1 MTGVPFNVLCAVT
14 LARERLFPL
23 GAIAGDVIGSVH
35 EHAGT
40 KTTDFPLFTPA
51 SRFTD
56 DSVLTAAVA
65 EVLASGGDYAD
76 SLQRWARAYPRA
88 GYGGAFRRWMWS
100 EAAAPYG
107 SFGNGSG
114 MRASPV
120 GWARTSL
127 EEVLDEARRSAE
139 VTHDHPEGIKGAQAV
154 AAAVFLAR
162 TGSSKDEVRAAIT
175 TRFGYDLSRRLDDIR
190 PQYTF
195 DVTCQGSVPEAL
207 IAFLESSGWEDAV
220 RKAVSL
226 GGDADTLACMT
237 GAVAEAFYGGVPPEI
252 ATEVVARL
260 DDRIRAVIALF
271 AQQFFR

>member
-1 MTGVPFNVLCAVT
+1 MLRAA
-14 LARERLFPL
+14 ARVFPL

-40 KTTDFPLFTPA
+40 KTTDFPLFTPR

-56 DSVLTAAVA
+56 DSVLTVAVA
-65 EVLASGGDYAD
+65 EVLATGGSYRD
-76 SLQRWARAYPRA
+76 SIQAWARAYPHA
-88 GYGGAFRRWMWS
+88 GYGGAFRRWTWS
-100 EAAAPYG
+100 AAAEPYG

-120 GWARTSL
+120 GWASQTL
-127 EEVLDEARRSAE
+127 DDVLAEARRSAE
-139 VTHDHPEGIKGAQAV
+139 VTHDHAEGIKGAQAV

-162 TGSSKDEVRAAIT
+162 TGSAKDDIRTAIA
-175 TRFGYDLSRRLDDIR
+175 TRFAYDLSRRLDDIR
-190 PQYTF
+190 PHYTF

-220 RKAVSL
+220 RKAISL

-237 GAVAEAFYGGVPPEI
+237 GAVAEAFYGEVPPAI

-260 DDRIRAVIALF
+260 DDRIRATMERF
-271 AQQFFR
+271 ANRFAG

>member
-1 MTGVPFNVLCAVT
+1 VVEGVLSGA
-14 LARERLFPL
+14 ARPFPL

-51 SRFTD
+51 SCFTD
-56 DSVLTAAVA
+56 DSVLTVAVA
-65 EVLASGGDYAD
+65 EVLASGGNYID
-76 SLQRWARAYPRA
+76 SIQRWARTYPRA
-88 GYGGAFRRWMWS
+88 GYGGAFRKWMWS
-100 EAAAPYG
+100 EAAEPYG
-107 SFGNGSG
+107 SLGNGSG

-120 GWARTSL
+120 GWARPSL
-127 EEVLDEARRSAE
+127 EDVLEEARRSAA

-162 TGSSKDEVRAAIT
+162 TGTSKDELRSAIA
-175 TRFGYDLSRRLDDIR
+175 TRFGYDLSRRIDDIR
-190 PQYTF
+190 PRYTF

-220 RKAVSL
+220 RKAISL

-237 GAVAEAFYGGVPPEI
+237 GAVAEAFYGEVPPEI
-252 ATEVVARL
+252 ASEVVARL
-260 DDRIRAVIALF
+260 DDRIRGVMGSF
-271 AQQFFR
+271 AKRFVS

>member
-1 MTGVPFNVLCAVT
+1 MVEGVLSGAVGI
-14 LARERLFPL
+14 FPL

-56 DSVLTAAVA
+56 DTVLTVAVA
-65 EVLASGGDYAD
+65 EVLASGGSYAD
-76 SLQRWARAYPRA
+76 SIQRWARSYPRA

-100 EAAAPYG
+100 EAPAPYG

-127 EEVLDEARRSAE
+127 EEVLAEARRSAE
-139 VTHDHPEGIKGAQAV
+139 PTHDHPEGIKGAQAV
-154 AAAVFLAR
+154 AVAVFLAR
-162 TGSSKDEVRAAIT
+162 TGSSKGEIRSAIASCF
-175 TRFGYDLSRRLDDIR
+175 RYDLSRRIDDLR
-190 PQYTF
+190 PHYTF

-220 RKAVSL
+220 RKAISL

-237 GAVAEAFYGGVPPEI
+237 GAVAEAFYGEVPPEI
-252 ATEVVARL
+252 ATEVAARL
-260 DDRIRAVIALF
+260 DDRIRGVMGRF
-271 AQQFFR
+271 AERFGG